1 MKPINNRK
9 DKLNSKKNL
18 TFSANAKRTLSWS
31 FLPWLSIKLPLY
43 IRNIKLSRLNNNYFF
58 VVCLSFQQYFIDDN
72 ERIPYHDASH
82 STKSEKHD

>member
-1 MKPINNRK
+1 MKPINSRK

-58 VVCLSFQQYFIDDN
+58 VVCLSFQ
-72 ERIPYHDASH
+72 
-82 STKSEKHD
+82 

>member
-1 MKPINNRK
+1 MNSRK
-9 DKLNSKKNL
+9 DKLNSKKKL

-31 FLPWLSIKLPLY
+31 FLRWSSIKLPLY

-72 ERIPYHDASH
+72 ERIPYRDASH

>member
-1 MKPINNRK
+1 MKPINSRK

-18 TFSANAKRTLSWS
+18 TFSANVKRTLSWS

-72 ERIPYHDASH
+72 EQIPYRDASH